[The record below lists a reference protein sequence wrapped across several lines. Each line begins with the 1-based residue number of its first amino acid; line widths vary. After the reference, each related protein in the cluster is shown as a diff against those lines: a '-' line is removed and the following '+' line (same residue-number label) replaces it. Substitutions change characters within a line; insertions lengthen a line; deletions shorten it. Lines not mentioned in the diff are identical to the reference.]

1 MSSTYKYMVRL
12 LYEADYA
19 HVILSSLYLRRP
31 SRDKVQQTLPA
42 IFHAVQVV
50 CMRGAG
56 NEATSSQNHI
66 MYLEHTPVSS

>member
-1 MSSTYKYMVRL
+1 MVRL

-19 HVILSSLYLRRP
+19 HIILSSLYLRRP

-50 CMRGAG
+50 CMRGVWKRG
-56 NEATSSQNHI
+56 YFLPES
-66 MYLEHTPVSS
+66 YYVP